1 MFELVLIS
9 IALIGTGFAGY
20 WDLKTTNVPDLLIIG
35 MIIVAIILHATQ
47 GFMIG
52 DFTNLIN
59 AFRYGG
65 LFLLFGL
72 IMYFTGQ
79 WGGGDGETLVAIG
92 FLIPTAT
99 FVKTLLPFSLSYF
112 VNMLLVGIV
121 YSLIYV
127 AYFVI
132 KNPQYAGSIRKGFY
146 KKIPVSKLKI
156 DDMIGEDIPKL
167 KIYKKFIRGLTK
179 KEVQKIKKMKKYVII
194 REGIRFTPVFFISL
208 IITLLFGDILL
219 SFYIL

>member
-1 MFELVLIS
+1 
-9 IALIGTGFAGY
+9 
-20 WDLKTTNVPDLLIIG
+20 
-35 MIIVAIILHATQ
+35 
-47 GFMIG
+47 
-52 DFTNLIN
+52 
-59 AFRYGG
+59 
-65 LFLLFGL
+65 
-72 IMYFTGQ
+72 
-79 WGGGDGETLVAIG
+79 
-92 FLIPTAT
+92 
-99 FVKTLLPFSLSYF
+99 
-112 VNMLLVGIV
+112 
-121 YSLIYV
+121 
-127 AYFVI
+127 VI

>member
-99 FVKTLLPFSLSYF
+99 FVKTC
-112 VNMLLVGIV
+112 LLV
-121 YSLIYV
+121 
-127 AYFVI
+127 
-132 KNPQYAGSIRKGFY
+132 
-146 KKIPVSKLKI
+146 
-156 DDMIGEDIPKL
+156 
-167 KIYKKFIRGLTK
+167 
-179 KEVQKIKKMKKYVII
+179 
-194 REGIRFTPVFFISL
+194 
-208 IITLLFGDILL
+208 
-219 SFYIL
+219 